1 MRVIFFL
8 TIFLVSCSIRDK
20 LIPTPTTPSTT
31 NNNSLS
37 LKYDSNNDGEVS
49 QEEFKKFKEEKKVFN
64 PYVDYYNPFIIFSFI
79 LLLILSCCSLSYIS
93 SFINSFYIWLLS
105 KIKRN

>member
-1 MRVIFFL
+1 MRVICFL

-20 LIPTPTTPSTT
+20 LIPSSTYPTID
-31 NNNSLS
+31 NKSLS

-49 QEEFKKFKEEKKVFN
+49 QQEFKNFKEQKKVFN
-64 PYVDYYNPFIIFSFI
+64 PYVDYYNPFIIFFFI

-93 SFINSFYIWLLS
+93 SVINSFYIWFLS